1 MTFHAPRKF
10 KPSVGLLAD
19 EFPEPWLPISQV
31 EAEQGDLRGR
41 HRPPLRAIPGFSL
54 PTSRLDRRVELPTIG
69 IVSIRGVALCPLSEA
84 YDDLRRFWP
93 TCTYGGHGPTSA
105 RFLRAQLDGQ
115 RDYEPV
121 VAALENVLVESPRL
135 GELHGVLEHLRRVRL
150 EDQLLAPAEGSVVIV
165 AFEGGRNVALP
176 KVQIPVRITFK
187 GLLGQSQRSEEPTH
201 RLLAYCRR
209 YPERDHELAL
219 RQLTQPSRLGDRD
232 LRVKE
237 IGCLNLPLLER
248 YQALPRPAGVHGL
261 YVLLRQHLAQGLQ
274 GCEVTAGHL
283 PDTNRHVPKFVEP
296 FDPGVRTHED
306 SVAPHT
312 VEVGHDSAH
321 TGARVAGGAPLAGRV
336 GDLLLL
342 DEREIL
348 GASTVLVASVARDRM
363 HNVGKHVGL

>member
-1 MTFHAPRKF
+1 MTFHAPRKI

-19 EFPEPWLPISQV
+19 EFPEPWLRISQV

-150 EDQLLAPAEGSVVIV
+150 EDQLLAPAEGGII
-165 AFEGGRNVALP
+165 EVALERRWDVSFP
-176 KVQIPVRITFK
+176 QAHILVRVPLQ
-187 GLLGQSQRSEEPTH
+187 GLLGPLERSEEPTESPS
-201 RLLAYCRR
+201 ADRR
-209 YPERDHELAL
+209 RHPKRDHELAL
-219 RQLTQPSRLGDRD
+219 RQLAQPFGFRDRD
-232 LRVKE
+232 L
-237 IGCLNLPLLER
+237 G
-248 YQALPRPAGVHGL
+248 AGPYEDG
-261 YVLLRQHLAQGLQ
+261 
-274 GCEVTAGHL
+274 VTSHA
-283 PDTNRHVPKFVEP
+283 
-296 FDPGVRTHED
+296 
-306 SVAPHT
+306 
-312 VEVGHDSAH
+312 VEVGHDPTH
-321 TGARVAGGAPLAGRV
+321 TGARVASGAPLAGRV
-336 GDLLLL
+336 SDLLLS
-342 DEREIL
+342 DEGEIL
-348 GASTVLVASVARDRM
+348 RALAVLVALMAGDRVHDVGEHAWLEALVPEIAFLQRDPLVQAREVRHYVDGSWFIARST
-363 HNVGKHVGL
+363 HVSITSLSPPLYLFESTRP